1 MTRQSCSI
9 KKKNNRI
16 VYCFETFSS
25 LDMLKVVYCIS
36 LVMHIIDGTRLFH
49 FLPKIPI
56 LRNASTNAQIIRKR
70 DLNVG

>member
-1 MTRQSCSI
+1 MI

-25 LDMLKVVYCIS
+25 LVMLKVVYCIS
-36 LVMHIIDGTRLFH
+36 LVMHIIDGTRLSH

-56 LRNASTNAQIIRKR
+56 LRNVSMNAQVMCKR